1 MRLNTARSI
10 PVALPL
16 EPQAPVAF
24 PRLVLTRSRRIKRS
38 FDIFFAVLFSI
49 AALPVFLLIAVAVL
63 LESGR
68 PIFFGHNRVGRGGR
82 TFRLWKFRT
91 MRPEG
96 DAILARHL
104 EMNPEAAEEWRLNR
118 KLRQDPRVTRVGRWL
133 RRASLDELP
142 QIWNILRGEMSVAGP
157 RPIVRDEIL
166 NYGTAYPLY
175 ALTAPG
181 LTGLWQ
187 VSGRNDTTYRQRVE
201 LDAAYVRNWSPAL
214 DLRLLFKTVRV
225 VLNGKGAY

>member
-10 PVALPL
+10 PAAFPLQPLAPL
-16 EPQAPVAF
+16 EF
-24 PRLVLTRSRRIKRS
+24 PRLALSRSRRVKRT
-38 FDIFFAVLFSI
+38 FDLVFAVLFAI
-49 AALPVFLLIAVAVL
+49 AALPMFALVALAILI
-63 LESGR
+63 ESGR
-68 PIFFGHNRVGRGGR
+68 PLFFGHDRIGRGGR

-91 MRPEG
+91 MRTDG
-96 DAILARHL
+96 DEILARHL
-104 EMNPEAAEEWRLNR
+104 DENPEAAEEWRLNR
-118 KLRQDPRVTRVGRWL
+118 KLRHDPRVGRIGRLL
-133 RRASLDELP
+133 RRSSLDELP

-175 ALTAPG
+175 TLTAPG

-201 LDAAYVRNWSPAL
+201 LDAAYVRHWTPRL
-214 DLRLLFKTVRV
+214 DVELLFRTVGV
-225 VLNGKGAY
+225 VLKGKGAY

>member
-1 MRLNTARSI
+1 
-10 PVALPL
+10 VAAK
-16 EPQAPVAF
+16 PQPAAGP
-24 PRLVLTRSRRIKRS
+24 TR
-38 FDIFFAVLFSI
+38 D
-49 AALPVFLLIAVAVL
+49 
-63 LESGR
+63 
-68 PIFFGHNRVGRGGR
+68 
-82 TFRLWKFRT
+82 
-91 MRPEG
+91 
-96 DAILARHL
+96 
-104 EMNPEAAEEWRLNR
+104 
-118 KLRQDPRVTRVGRWL
+118 RVGRWL